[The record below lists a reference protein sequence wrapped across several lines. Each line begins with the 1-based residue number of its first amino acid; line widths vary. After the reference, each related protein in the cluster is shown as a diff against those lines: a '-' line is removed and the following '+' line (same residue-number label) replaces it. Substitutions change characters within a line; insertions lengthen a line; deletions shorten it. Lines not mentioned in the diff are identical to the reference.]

1 MITLILKAKNRP
13 FFIQNIHL
21 RKEFL
26 LPCASI
32 NILNVPKSLNWTGGI
47 SDLRNFKTASVTPA
61 DNIFALFT
69 TTERE
74 KKRETG

>member
-1 MITLILKAKNRP
+1 MEINGDLKPISFAFYLLLISMITLILKAKNRP

-32 NILNVPKSLNWTGGI
+32 NILNVPKSLN
-47 SDLRNFKTASVTPA
+47 
-61 DNIFALFT
+61 
-69 TTERE
+69 
-74 KKRETG
+74 